1 MDLSWWRD
9 LAIVVWAGIATI
21 ALIIISIIVLL
32 LYRRLV
38 PLMES
43 AGTVMESAD
52 KVMQSA
58 DTVVNKV
65 GAVVDYTREEVI
77 SPVVQFGNAVQG
89 IAQGI
94 TLIVDLF
101 RKKEA

>member
-21 ALIIISIIVLL
+21 AVIFISIVILL
-32 LYRRLV
+32 LYRKLV
-38 PLMES
+38 PLM
-43 AGTVMESAD
+43 
-52 KVMQSA
+52 KSA
-58 DTVVNKV
+58 DTVMGSVDNVVNKV
-65 GAVVDYTREEVI
+65 GDVVDYTREEVI
-77 SPVVQFGNAVQG
+77 SPVVQFGSAVQG

-94 TLIVDLF
+94 SLITDLF

>member
-32 LYRRLV
+32 MYRRLV

-43 AGTVMESAD
+43 AGTVM
-52 KVMQSA
+52 QSA
-58 DTVVNKV
+58 DIVVNKI
-65 GAVVDYTREEVI
+65 GDVVDYTREEVI
-77 SPVVQFGNAVQG
+77 SPVVRVGSAVQG

-94 TLIVDLF
+94 GLIADLF
-101 RKKEA
+101 RKKEKQHE

>member
-21 ALIIISIIVLL
+21 AVIFVSVTVFL
-32 LYRRLV
+32 LYRKLV
-38 PLMES
+38 PLMKS
-43 AGTVMESAD
+43 ADAVME
-52 KVMQSA
+52 SA

-65 GAVVDYTREEVI
+65 GAVVDYTRDEVI
-77 SPVVQFGNAVQG
+77 SPVVQFGSAVQG

-94 TLIVDLF
+94 SVISDLF

>member
-21 ALIIISIIVLL
+21 AVVFVCIILLL
-32 LYRRLV
+32 LYRKLV
-38 PLMES
+38 PLMKSTNAVIE
-43 AGTVMESAD
+43 
-52 KVMQSA
+52 SA

-65 GAVVDYTREEVI
+65 GAVVDYTRDEVI
-77 SPVVQFGNAVQG
+77 SPVVQLGSAVQG

-94 TLIVDLF
+94 NLIVNLF
-101 RKKEA
+101 KKKEG

>member
-9 LAIVVWAGIATI
+9 LVIVVWAGIATV
-21 ALIIISIIVLL
+21 ALVFVCIIVFL

-38 PLMES
+38 PLMKS
-43 AGTVMESAD
+43 ADMVLESAD
-52 KVMQSA
+52 S
-58 DTVVNKV
+58 VVNKV
-65 GAVVDYTREEVI
+65 GDVVDYTRQEVI
-77 SPVVQFGNAVQG
+77 SPVVQLGNAVQG

>member
-9 LAIVVWAGIATI
+9 LAIVVWACIATI
-21 ALIIISIIVLL
+21 AVVFISIIILL
-32 LYRRLV
+32 LYRKLV

-43 AGTVMESAD
+43 ADAVIE
-52 KVMQSA
+52 SA

-65 GAVVDYTREEVI
+65 GAVVDYTRDEVI
-77 SPVVQFGNAVQG
+77 SPVVQLGSAVQG

-94 TLIVDLF
+94 NLIVNLF
-101 RKKEA
+101 KKKEE

>member
-21 ALIIISIIVLL
+21 ALIIICILIIL
-32 LYRRLV
+32 LYRKLV

-43 AGTVMESAD
+43 AGTVMKSAD
-52 KVMQSA
+52 MVIQSA
-58 DTVVNKV
+58 DEVVNKV
-65 GAVVDYTREEVI
+65 GAVVDYTRDEVI

-89 IAQGI
+89 VAQGV
-94 TLIVDLF
+94 TMIVDLF

>member
-21 ALIIISIIVLL
+21 AVIFVSIIILL
-32 LYRRLV
+32 LYKKLV
-38 PLMES
+38 PLMKS
-43 AGTVMESAD
+43 ADAVME
-52 KVMQSA
+52 SA

-65 GAVVDYTREEVI
+65 GAVVDYTRDEVI
-77 SPVVQFGNAVQG
+77 SPVVQFGSAVQG

>member
-1 MDLSWWRD
+1 MDISWWRD
-9 LAIVVWAGIATI
+9 LAIVVWAGIATVG
-21 ALIIISIIVLL
+21 LVFVCIIVFL

-38 PLMES
+38 PLMK
-43 AGTVMESAD
+43 SAD
-52 KVMQSA
+52 TVLESA

-65 GAVVDYTREEVI
+65 GDVVDYTKQEVI
-77 SPVVQFGNAVQG
+77 SPVVQLGSAVQG

>member
-9 LAIVVWAGIATI
+9 LVIVVWAGIATV
-21 ALIIISIIVLL
+21 ALVFVCIIVFL

-38 PLMES
+38 PLMKS
-43 AGTVMESAD
+43 ADMVLESAD
-52 KVMQSA
+52 S
-58 DTVVNKV
+58 VVNKV
-65 GAVVDYTREEVI
+65 GDVVDYTRQEVI
-77 SPVVQFGNAVQG
+77 SPVVQLGSAVQG

>member
-9 LAIVVWAGIATI
+9 LAIVVWAGIATV
-21 ALIIISIIVLL
+21 ALVFVCIIVFL

-38 PLMES
+38 PLMKS
-43 AGTVMESAD
+43 ADMVLESAD
-52 KVMQSA
+52 S
-58 DTVVNKV
+58 VVNKV
-65 GAVVDYTREEVI
+65 GDVVDYTRQEVI
-77 SPVVQFGNAVQG
+77 SPVVQLGNAVQG

>member
-9 LAIVVWAGIATI
+9 LAIVVWAGIATV
-21 ALIIISIIVLL
+21 ALIFVCIIVFL

-38 PLMES
+38 PLMKS
-43 AGTVMESAD
+43 ADMVLESAD
-52 KVMQSA
+52 S
-58 DTVVNKV
+58 VVNKV
-65 GAVVDYTREEVI
+65 GDVVDYTRQEVI
-77 SPVVQFGNAVQG
+77 SPVVQLGNAVQG

>member
-9 LAIVVWAGIATI
+9 LAIVVWAGIATV
-21 ALIIISIIVLL
+21 ALVFVCIIVFL

-38 PLMES
+38 PLMKS
-43 AGTVMESAD
+43 ADMVLESAD
-52 KVMQSA
+52 S
-58 DTVVNKV
+58 VVNKV
-65 GAVVDYTREEVI
+65 GDVVDYTRQEVI
-77 SPVVQFGNAVQG
+77 SPVVQLGSAVQG

>member
-1 MDLSWWRD
+1 MELSWWRD

-21 ALIIISIIVLL
+21 ALIIMSTIALL

-38 PLMES
+38 PLMDS
-43 AGTVMESAD
+43 AGTVM
-52 KVMQSA
+52 QSA
-58 DTVVNKV
+58 DVVVNKV
-65 GAVVDYTREEVI
+65 GDVVDYTRNEVI
-77 SPVVQFGNAVQG
+77 SPVVQVSHAVQG

>member
-43 AGTVMESAD
+43 AGTVMESTD
-52 KVMQSA
+52 K
-58 DTVVNKV
+58 VVNKV

-77 SPVVQFGNAVQG
+77 SPVVQFGSAVQG

>member
-21 ALIIISIIVLL
+21 AVIFVSIIILL
-32 LYRRLV
+32 LYRKLV
-38 PLMES
+38 PLMKS
-43 AGTVMESAD
+43 ADSVME
-52 KVMQSA
+52 SA

-65 GAVVDYTREEVI
+65 GAVVDYTRDEVI
-77 SPVVQFGNAVQG
+77 SPIVQVGSAVQG

>member
-9 LAIVVWAGIATI
+9 LAIVVWAGIATV
-21 ALIIISIIVLL
+21 ALVFVCIIVLL

-38 PLMES
+38 PLMK
-43 AGTVMESAD
+43 SAD
-52 KVMQSA
+52 TVLESA

-65 GAVVDYTREEVI
+65 GDVVDYTRQEVI
-77 SPVVQFGNAVQG
+77 SPVVQLGSAVQG

>member
-9 LAIVVWAGIATI
+9 LAIVVWAGIAAI
-21 ALIIISIIVLL
+21 AVIFVSIIILL
-32 LYRRLV
+32 LYRKLV
-38 PLMES
+38 PLMKS
-43 AGTVMESAD
+43 ADSVME
-52 KVMQSA
+52 SA

-65 GAVVDYTREEVI
+65 GAVVDYTRDEVI
-77 SPVVQFGNAVQG
+77 SPIVQVGSAVQG

>member
-21 ALIIISIIVLL
+21 AVIFLSIIILL
-32 LYRRLV
+32 IYRKLV
-38 PLMES
+38 PLMKS
-43 AGTVMESAD
+43 ADTVMQSAD
-52 KVMQSA
+52 SVIQSA

-65 GAVVDYTREEVI
+65 GAVVDYTRDEVI
-77 SPVVQFGNAVQG
+77 SPVVQFGSAVQG